1 MRLLG
6 YRGRSVRELKERLTR
21 KGFPDDVVSSTIG
34 HLQHVGLLDDI
45 ALAEALKREAIT
57 TKFLSQYGAKRFM
70 LERGISKEIVNS
82 IFSHSETE
90 DINNARRL
98 VEKKL
103 KIMEGLPSEKKK
115 RRLSLLL
122 LRKGYSFEIIGSIL
136 KKINFKEV

>member
-21 KGFPDDVVSSTIG
+21 KGFPDDVVSSTIR

-57 TKFLSQYGAKRFM
+57 TRFLSQYGAKKFM

-90 DINNARRL
+90 DINNAKRL
-98 VEKKL
+98 VEK
-103 KIMEGLPSEKKK
+103 
-115 RRLSLLL
+115 
-122 LRKGYSFEIIGSIL
+122 
-136 KKINFKEV
+136 